1 MKLSI
6 LTTTGVVL
14 LLSSCLQFETDCNT
28 DLAIDTYA
36 PSGEAL
42 GVAESRAKEYWA
54 KHQEGIGRDTRY
66 LAVQSES
73 IFSDEIPDLYAK
85 LINSPAANSSDLE
98 DFGNDGELNMYCVN
112 IFDTQTERLVS
123 QKGYAVID
131 LPGRGGWPGS
141 VLTPP
146 YISGPARRQRTR
158 TPRED
163 RRGALP
169 DLPPAS
175 RLLFADALQHGRASD
190 GSTHSHSAP
199 RMCRTGS

>member
-1 MKLSI
+1 MGNACAAERTKRMKLSI
-6 LTTTGVVL
+6 LTITGVVL
-14 LLSSCLQFETDCNT
+14 LLSSCLQFETDRNT

-54 KHQEGIGRDTRY
+54 KHQEEIGRDTRY

-123 QKGYAVID
+123 QEGYAVID
-131 LPGRGGWPGS
+131 LPGWGRVARFG
-141 VLTPP
+141 P
-146 YISGPARRQRTR
+146 YTARYIGT
-158 TPRED
+158 
-163 RRGALP
+163 GA
-169 DLPPAS
+169 
-175 RLLFADALQHGRASD
+175 
-190 GSTHSHSAP
+190 
-199 RMCRTGS
+199 

>member
-1 MKLSI
+1 MAQALKPRSSKTGNACAAERTKRMKLSI
-6 LTTTGVVL
+6 LTITGVVL
-14 LLSSCLQFETDCNT
+14 LLSSCLQFETDRNT

-54 KHQEGIGRDTRY
+54 KHQEEIGRDTRY

-123 QKGYAVID
+123 QEGYAVID
-131 LPGRGGWPGS
+131 LPGRGRVARFG
-141 VLTPP
+141 P
-146 YISGPARRQRTR
+146 YTARYIGT
-158 TPRED
+158 
-163 RRGALP
+163 GA
-169 DLPPAS
+169 
-175 RLLFADALQHGRASD
+175 
-190 GSTHSHSAP
+190 
-199 RMCRTGS
+199 